1 MAEFYT
7 GSSIKM
13 CIKTTINML
22 FNCESNTILKKES
35 HNSLI
40 ISVVTN
46 TTYHTGTHEWTQHSN

>member
-46 TTYHTGTHEWTQHSN
+46 TTYHTGTHE